1 MSDKGPRGSCSVGR
15 LQDGVMNSCPTGGE
29 IIAIHLECQVFGA
42 DLLTPHH
49 VLDIVATS
57 QALGIPP
64 AGCMFT
70 AQAST
75 EDLKAHEETK

>member
-1 MSDKGPRGSCSVGR
+1 
-15 LQDGVMNSCPTGGE
+15 MNICPTGGE
-29 IIAIHLECQVFGA
+29 NIAIHLECQVFGT

-57 QALGIPP
+57 QVLGILL
-64 AGCMFT
+64 AGCMFI